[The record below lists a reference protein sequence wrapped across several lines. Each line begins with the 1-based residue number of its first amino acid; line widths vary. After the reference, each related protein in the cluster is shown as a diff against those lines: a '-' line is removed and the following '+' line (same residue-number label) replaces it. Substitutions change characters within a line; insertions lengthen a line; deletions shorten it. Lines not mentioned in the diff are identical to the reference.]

1 MIGWAFP
8 LNNEGQEQGPN
19 HSGIETF
26 LDSPMSSLARETCQN
41 TCDAALSEAGGPV
54 EIHYQ
59 LDLIDP
65 SDLPGRGEFA
75 EAIDACARYWAT
87 NRKGKLLF
95 DKAREL
101 IEADTIPVLRVSDY
115 NTEGLTGSGG
125 PQGRSSNWHNLVKTE
140 GASDKVGGKLG
151 SFGIGKFAPFACSS
165 LRTVFYSSLDKDG
178 SRKFQGVSIL
188 ATHENPSGQTTQN
201 TGYFGRLNGFA
212 ELSNGDDIPEYF
224 RRTKVGTDIFIAGF
238 AGAENWQQQ
247 IIHALLD
254 NFFKAIHDGN
264 LVVRVGD
271 TRINKTSLAAQ
282 LHSLSAKDKALLSP
296 QYYLSMTDPA
306 KMYYKNDFDGLGTV
320 ELYLLSRPGFPK
332 RIAMVRRSGMVVFHK
347 GHFRTPIR
355 FAGVLQIQGL
365 DADEFFQAIEPPAHD
380 RWEAARYEDE
390 GLAAKRIRQ
399 LYSWIN
405 ERVRE
410 LSAGAHFDREDVP
423 GVSRYLP
430 DDEDQTDLPF
440 DQVLEGDKT
449 DSPLSTRVELNPRQ
463 REQVSTV
470 RRQDTLHETGGD
482 EGGEDEGGGEWTGDG
497 EPNDGEGGVPPGGG
511 TGGRG
516 GRPGDVGG
524 GSDNPGAAP
533 VTRRTPLQLNQQRC
547 FCVTPSEGRYELI
560 FTSPTE
566 ATAFLQLRSIGESEA
581 AAVTPQSARALT
593 DGRSLGVSANGE
605 IGPIDLTA
613 NERCRVEVTLLDHV
627 RCALE
632 ITANEDNV

>member
-19 HSGIETF
+19 HPGIETF
-26 LDSPMSSLARETCQN
+26 LDSPLSSLARETCQN
-41 TCDAALSEAGGPV
+41 TCDAAISESVGPV

-65 SDLPGRGEFA
+65 SDLPGLDELA
-75 EAIDACARYWAT
+75 QAIDTCARYWAK

-95 DKAREL
+95 DKAKKL
-101 IEADTIPVLRVSDY
+101 TEAAKIPVLRVSDY

-151 SFGIGKFAPFACSS
+151 SFGIGKFAPFACSG
-165 LRTVFYSSLDKDG
+165 LRTVFYNSLDKDG

-188 ATHENPSGQTTQN
+188 ATHKNPSGETTQN
-201 TGYFGRLNGFA
+201 TGYFGRWKGFA

-224 RRTKVGTDIFIAGF
+224 RRTKVGTDIFILGF
-238 AGAENWQQQ
+238 AGAKNWQQQ

-271 TRINKTSLAAQ
+271 TRIHRNNLAAQ
-282 LHSLSAKDKALLSP
+282 LRSLSAKNKELLSP
-296 QYYLSMTDPA
+296 QYYLSMTHQD
-306 KMYYKNDFDGLGTV
+306 KMYYKDDFDGLGTV
-320 ELYLLSRPGFPK
+320 ELYLLSHSRFPK

-365 DADEFFQAIEPPAHD
+365 AADEFFQALEPPAHD
-380 RWEAARYEDE
+380 KWETARYEDQA
-390 GLAAKRIRQ
+390 LAVERIKK

-405 ERVRE
+405 DRVRE
-410 LSAGAHFDREDVP
+410 LSAGAHFDRQDVP
-423 GVSRYLP
+423 GVSLYLP
-430 DDEDQTDLPF
+430 DDDDQTDLPF
-440 DQVLEGDKT
+440 EQVREGDKT
-449 DSPLSTRVELNPRQ
+449 GEPLSSRIELNPRQ
-463 REQVSTV
+463 REQVSTI
-470 RRQDTLHETGGD
+470 RRQETAHETGD
-482 EGGEDEGGGEWTGDG
+482 LGGA
-497 EPNDGEGGVPPGGG
+497 
-511 TGGRG
+511 
-516 GRPGDVGG
+516 
-524 GSDNPGAAP
+524 SDNPGGTPA
-533 VTRRTPLQLNQQRC
+533 TRRTPLQLSQQRC
-547 FCVTPSEGRYELI
+547 FCVSPSEGRYELI
-560 FTSPTE
+560 FTSPAG
-566 ATAFLQLRSIGESEA
+566 ATAFLRLRSIGESETMT
-581 AAVTPQSARALT
+581 VTPESARALV
-593 DGRSLGVSANGE
+593 DGRSLGVDSAGE
-605 IGPIDLTA
+605 IGPIELIA
-613 NERCRVEVTLLDHV
+613 NERCHVEVVLPDQT